1 MPSLANLT
9 YFQNRAYEINRE
21 VKPHQDTF
29 KPPNKEVHMATSNPV
44 AVPVQRLSSLRRYN
58 VLAGIF
64 HLAQGIAIIALSNSY
79 ALPVSVN
86 YLMDAPVPGA
96 RFENVALF
104 NLPVGPA
111 VAAFSLLSALAHF
124 WIVGPGFK
132 RYANDLANKRNI
144 ARWVEYAVS
153 STLMII
159 LISLINAVWDI
170 VALLAIAGCN
180 ISMILF
186 GWLQEK
192 YEEPGKGS
200 LLPFWF
206 GCKAG
211 LIPWIAMFLLLFS
224 PGSSAEPPAFVYG
237 IVFSLFLFFNSFALI
252 QWLQYKQ
259 VGRWKDYLVG
269 ERSYITLS
277 FIAKSALAW
286 QIFAGV
292 LATSAL

>member
-1 MPSLANLT
+1 
-9 YFQNRAYEINRE
+9 
-21 VKPHQDTF
+21 
-29 KPPNKEVHMATSNPV
+29 MATSNPV
-44 AVPVQRLSSLRRYN
+44 AVPAQRLSRLRRYN
-58 VLAGIF
+58 IVAGIF

-104 NLPVGPA
+104 DLPVGPA
-111 VAAFSLLSALAHF
+111 VAVFSLLSALAHF

-132 RYANDLANKRNI
+132 RYSNDLANKRNI

-153 STLMII
+153 STLMIV

-180 ISMILF
+180 ASMILF

-192 YEEPGKGS
+192 YEEPGKGG

-206 GCKAG
+206 GCIAG
-211 LIPWIAMFLLLFS
+211 IVPWIAMFLLLFS
-224 PGSSAEPPAFVYG
+224 PGSTAEPPAFVYG
-237 IVFSLFLFFNSFALI
+237 IVFSLFLFFNSFALV

-259 VGRWKDYLVG
+259 VGRWSDYLVG
-269 ERSYITLS
+269 ERTYITLS